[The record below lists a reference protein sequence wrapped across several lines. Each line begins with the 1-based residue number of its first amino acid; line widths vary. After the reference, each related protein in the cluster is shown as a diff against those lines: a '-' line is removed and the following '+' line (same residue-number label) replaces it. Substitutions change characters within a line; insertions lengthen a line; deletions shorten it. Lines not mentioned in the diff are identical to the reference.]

1 MTAPVVIRHG
11 VRTTTF
17 VLDGTALV
25 PVSIEDDF
33 GPRSGI
39 TTLGPEY
46 VSPEAVREA
55 EAQVAVVL
63 RYGVAGGRQAR

>member
-1 MTAPVVIRHG
+1 MTAPIVIRHG

-17 VLDGTALV
+17 TLDGDALV
-25 PVSIEDDF
+25 AVSVVDDF

-46 VSPEAVREA
+46 VSPEAAREA
-55 EAQVAVVL
+55 EAQVAVAL
-63 RYGVAGGRQAR
+63 RYGVAGGRRAP

>member
-1 MTAPVVIRHG
+1 MTAPIVIRHG

-17 VLDGTALV
+17 ALDGDVLV
-25 PVSIEDDF
+25 PVSIVDDF

-46 VSPEAVREA
+46 VSDEAVHEA
-55 EAQVAVVL
+55 EAQVAVAL
-63 RYGVAGGRQAR
+63 RYGVAGERKAR